1 MKKFVFILLV
11 SIFTIS
17 CAKNQLSNEEKYPFL
32 GDLIES
38 YYHRYYEYPTSTEEL
53 LNYCNVYLESWNDY
67 PEIDSIKTT
76 LYYLQKEKKRIQWK
90 FVYSDPWTK
99 DNYSYPWA
107 EKELLVL
114 VNKDTL
120 VREKPDLIFMGACW
134 SGLIEYYIQ
143 DYFRF
148 PPNLEELIEYSG
160 TEKLLNYDTVPIS
173 QDDEFLCSPDFRA
186 EAVLLRFF
194 LKNQNDLTWL
204 CEDSTLLIALAKDI
218 IYYNQ
223 IDSYS
228 PCHWY
233 DDVTN
238 PNEIFLFSP
247 RYYDLSG
254 RISWKSRNDEFVAQ
268 FRKSVR
274 DLRQH
279 YPTIIE
285 GGINNW
291 HFFLYTRANGL
302 TLFCK
307 DDDMQTNTNYFKDL
321 ETCVKEF
328 AEENDFSKIVFV
340 APFLK

>member
-1 MKKFVFILLV
+1 
-11 SIFTIS
+11 
-17 CAKNQLSNEEKYPFL
+17 
-32 GDLIES
+32 
-38 YYHRYYEYPTSTEEL
+38 
-53 LNYCNVYLESWNDY
+53 
-67 PEIDSIKTT
+67 
-76 LYYLQKEKKRIQWK
+76 
-90 FVYSDPWTK
+90 
-99 DNYSYPWA
+99 
-107 EKELLVL
+107 
-114 VNKDTL
+114 
-120 VREKPDLIFMGACW
+120 MGACW

-173 QDDEFLCSPDFRA
+173 QDDEFLCSPNFRA

-204 CEDSTLLIALAKDI
+204 CEDSTLLIALAKDT
-218 IYYNQ
+218 IYYEQ
-223 IDSYS
+223 IDPDS

-291 HFFLYTRANGL
+291 HFFQYTRANGL

>member
-17 CAKNQLSNEEKYPFL
+17 CAKNQLSNEEKYPLL

-143 DYFRF
+143 DYF
-148 PPNLEELIEYSG
+148 IH
-160 TEKLLNYDTVPIS
+160 
-173 QDDEFLCSPDFRA
+173 
-186 EAVLLRFF
+186 
-194 LKNQNDLTWL
+194 QNNF
-204 CEDSTLLIALAKDI
+204 
-218 IYYNQ
+218 Y
-223 IDSYS
+223 
-228 PCHWY
+228 
-233 DDVTN
+233 VTGA
-238 PNEIFLFSP
+238 
-247 RYYDLSG
+247 RG
-254 RISWKSRNDEFVAQ
+254 
-268 FRKSVR
+268 
-274 DLRQH
+274 
-279 YPTIIE
+279 
-285 GGINNW
+285 
-291 HFFLYTRANGL
+291 
-302 TLFCK
+302 
-307 DDDMQTNTNYFKDL
+307 
-321 ETCVKEF
+321 
-328 AEENDFSKIVFV
+328 
-340 APFLK
+340 